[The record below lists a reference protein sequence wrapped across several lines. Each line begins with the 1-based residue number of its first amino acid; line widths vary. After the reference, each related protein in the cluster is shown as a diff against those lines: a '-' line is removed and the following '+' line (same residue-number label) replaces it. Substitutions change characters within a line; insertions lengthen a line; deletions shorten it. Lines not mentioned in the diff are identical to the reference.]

1 MTPLEI
7 VHLVAAR
14 LDKLGIPY
22 MVGGSFASTLYGF
35 YRTTQGADLII
46 DIAGGQVEKF
56 IELFENEFYVSRTL
70 IDQALRSGSSFNII
84 HLESSFKVDFF
95 VIRGDRYS
103 HLAFS
108 RRGLKQIDPEL
119 PIQTY
124 LQSAEDTVLAK
135 LAWYRE
141 GGRVSELQW
150 GDVIGMLR
158 TQAER
163 LDLSY
168 LKQWATHLGVAELL
182 DGAIKEAG
190 IDD

>member
-1 MTPLEI
+1 ME
-7 VHLVAAR
+7 R
-14 LDKLGIPY
+14 
-22 MVGGSFASTLYGF
+22 
-35 YRTTQGADLII
+35 
-46 DIAGGQVEKF
+46 F

-70 IDQALRSGSSFNII
+70 IDQALRSGNSFNII

-95 VIRGDRYS
+95 AIRGDRYG
-103 HLAFS
+103 HLAIT

-150 GDVIGMLR
+150 GDVIGILR

-163 LDLSY
+163 LELSY
-168 LKQWATHLGVAELL
+168 LKQWAAHLGVAELL
-182 DGAIKEAG
+182 DGAIKEAKLEG
-190 IDD
+190 